1 MTKKRYKNGCEDKNE
16 NKRKNSAGGKRK
28 LSSLASQWQTKHIW
42 NGMKCFHNTYECSLW
57 WRCCFHLYVLIWR
70 KGFMGAFLSVLLGE
84 SVRICTTKWD
94 LRIQVCIYVRSS
106 KIYIL
111 WKIEKNV
118 YQNGS
123 YMNHSKFMVSD
134 HLLGTYTYACIY
146 LFFPI
151 APYKEYEFMVH
162 AYGWYKWIKY
172 FVWYTKMGAYL
183 CTHLI

>member
-111 WKIEKNV
+111 CKIEKKCI
-118 YQNGS
+118 
-123 YMNHSKFMVSD
+123 SKWELHESFQIYGFRPLAWHIHICV
-134 HLLGTYTYACIY
+134 Y
-146 LFFPI
+146 LFIFSDCSI
-151 APYKEYEFMVH
+151 QRIWI
-162 AYGWYKWIKY
+162 YGSCLW
-172 FVWYTKMGAYL
+172 
-183 CTHLI
+183 LIQMN